1 MGEEKN
7 VLNIRKKGS
16 TLKASLT
23 INEEN
28 ITDNKELSNELQLLS
43 EAYSLFI
50 HYQGVRI
57 EEKAE
62 ISDETFYRVYLGN
75 SNREQEWTAA
85 VNSGF
90 TANIQRVLI
99 QGLGSFI
106 YNQILPKRIQDV
118 LTGINNPMHF
128 ALNVERD
135 LSWIPWELIFNGRKF
150 LSSTFSLGRIKPEMM
165 HRIAQRKGNKIR
177 FLLVYNPTGD
187 LFATESEANYL
198 TSRLMGLRNVSLYR
212 RGQEIRSNSFMNM
225 VGHEGFDAIHYAG
238 HAEFDPDELSKSS
251 FIFKDARC
259 YTDQLL
265 SSMSTIPKIFFVDG
279 CTSAMGPFP
288 YELLNKGSFYI
299 GTLWPVSDKPAG
311 DFASNFYRLVLR
323 GETLGNAIK
332 QARVN
337 SFQRLKYSDL
347 TWAAYVLYGDPTE
360 RLFT

>member
-1 MGEEKN
+1 MEEEKM
-7 VLNIRKKGS
+7 VLNMGKQGQ
-16 TLKASLT
+16 TLEASLQT
-23 INEEN
+23 KREN
-28 ITDNKELSNELQLLS
+28 ITSNKELTNELQLFS

-50 HYQGVRI
+50 RYQGVQM

-75 SNREQEWTAA
+75 SKREREWTVA

-90 TANIQRVLI
+90 TANILRVLL
-99 QGLGSFI
+99 QGIGSFI
-106 YNQILPKRIQDV
+106 YNQILPKSIQDA
-118 LTGINNPMHF
+118 LIRINNPTHL

-135 LSWIPWELIFNGRKF
+135 LSWIPWELIFDGRKF
-150 LSSTFSLGRIKPEMM
+150 LSTTLSLGRIKPKMTPSK
-165 HRIAQRKGNKIR
+165 AQRKGNKIR

-187 LFATESEANYL
+187 LMATESEANYL
-198 TSRLMGLRNVSLYR
+198 TSRLMGLSNVSLFR
-212 RGQEIRSNSFMNM
+212 RGQEIRSNSFKNM
-225 VGHEGFDAIHYAG
+225 VGQEGFDAIHYAG
-238 HAEFDPDELSKSS
+238 HAEFDPDELSNSA

-259 YTDQLL
+259 YADKLL

-288 YELLNKGSFYI
+288 YELLDRGSCYI

-323 GETLGNAIK
+323 GATLGNAVK

-347 TWAAYVLYGDPTE
+347 TWAAYVLYGNPTKKI
-360 RLFT
+360 FS

>member
-1 MGEEKN
+1 MEERKI
-7 VLNIRKKGS
+7 VLNIRRHGP
-16 TLKASLT
+16 LLGASLQSDR
-23 INEEN
+23 EE
-28 ITDNKELSNELQLLS
+28 ITSNKQLTNELKLFS

-50 HYQGVRI
+50 HYQGVQT

-62 ISDETFYRVYLGN
+62 ISDETFYRIFLGN
-75 SNREQEWTAA
+75 SKREQEWTAA

-106 YNQILPKRIQDV
+106 YNQILPKSIQDA
-118 LTGINNPMHF
+118 LTRINNPAYL
-128 ALNVERD
+128 ALNVERE
-135 LSWIPWELIFNGRKF
+135 LSWIPWELIYDGRKF
-150 LSSTFSLGRIKPEMM
+150 LSTTLSLGRIKPKMT
-165 HRIAQRKGNKIR
+165 HSAAQRKGNKIR

-212 RGQEIRSNSFMNM
+212 EGQEIRSNSFMNM
-225 VGHEGFDAIHYAG
+225 VGREGFDAIHYAG
-238 HAEFDPDELSKSS
+238 HAEFDPDELSDSA
-251 FIFKDARC
+251 FIFKDAKC
-259 YTDQLL
+259 YADKLL
-265 SSMSTIPKIFFVDG
+265 SSMSTPPKIFFVDG

-288 YELLNKGSFYI
+288 YELLNRGSCYI

-360 RLFT
+360 KIFS